1 MPRFIRAALIG
12 AAILS
17 GPTGC
22 ASTVDAIDRSG
33 DALAQNLSTN
43 TRCQSKPQ
51 SDGGT
56 TVDCTFWERSTTTT
70 TTTTTTTAADG
81 TVTTTSS
88 TRTVDENR

>member
-1 MPRFIRAALIG
+1 MPRFILACLVG
-12 AAILS
+12 AAVLS
-17 GPTGC
+17 GPIGC
-22 ASTVDAIDRSG
+22 ASTVDAIDRSA

-51 SDGGT
+51 PDGHT
-56 TVDCTFWERSTTTT
+56 TVDCTFWERRKTTT

-88 TRTVDENR
+88 TRTVDERR

>member
-1 MPRFIRAALIG
+1 MPRFLRTTLIG

-17 GPTGC
+17 GPIGC
-22 ASTVDAIDRSG
+22 ASTVDAIDRSA

-51 SDGGT
+51 RDGGT
-56 TVDCTFWERSTTTT
+56 TVDCTFWERSTTT